1 MVERVITR
9 FGLRT
14 ERLAADTAYGSST
27 TLKALMDLG
36 IDPHIPV

>member
-14 ERLAADTAYGSST
+14 ERLAADTTYGSST